1 MRFVVDLRVYFAIM
15 ESKNLQK
22 SSAIQNNS
30 ITLLSVIIAITTFS
44 DYKTVINKGYVIM
57 TDIPSSIPNSTH
69 NIIIVGY
76 KANGDLIYMN
86 PEKGYCY
93 SVNQSYIKG
102 SYKIVIKGV
111 K

>member
-1 MRFVVDLRVYFAIM
+1 M
-15 ESKNLQK
+15 ELLVSIKLKNLFQT
-22 SSAIQNNS
+22 SSIH
-30 ITLLSVIIAITTFS
+30 
-44 DYKTVINKGYVIM
+44 VIM

-93 SVNQSYIKG
+93 SVNQSYIKE

>member
-1 MRFVVDLRVYFAIM
+1 
-15 ESKNLQK
+15 
-22 SSAIQNNS
+22 
-30 ITLLSVIIAITTFS
+30 
-44 DYKTVINKGYVIM
+44 M
-57 TDIPSSIPNSTH
+57 TDMPSSIPNSTH

-76 KANGDLIYMN
+76 KANGDLIYMD

-93 SVNQSYIKG
+93 SVNQSYIKE

>member
-1 MRFVVDLRVYFAIM
+1 
-15 ESKNLQK
+15 
-22 SSAIQNNS
+22 
-30 ITLLSVIIAITTFS
+30 
-44 DYKTVINKGYVIM
+44 M
-57 TDIPSSIPNSTH
+57 TDIPSSILNSTH